1 MKWISKNKNL
11 IIKDVAKRIIALVKQ
26 KPNAVLGLATGST
39 MINLYRLLCI
49 YGKTIDWSQIKT
61 FNLDEYK
68 NLSSDSK
75 LSYQHY
81 MQIHLFSHLNINPNN
96 SYFPLASNY
105 QKYDYLIKK
114 SGGID
119 LQLLGVGV
127 NGHIAFNEPGSLID
141 SKTRIITLS
150 KSTIKINSKLI
161 KPGEILPTSAYT
173 MGIASILAAKKIY
186 CLAFG
191 EAKQIALKQL
201 SLGLITKEFPV
212 TYLLKHNDT
221 TIFTDLNF

>member
-1 MKWISKNKNL
+1 MKWISNNKNL
-11 IIKDVAKRIIALVKQ
+11 IIENVAKKIITLVKQ

-39 MINLYRLLCI
+39 MIKLYQLLCI
-49 YGKTIDWSQIKT
+49 YGKTIDWSKIRT

-68 NLSSDSK
+68 NLNSDSE

-81 MQIHLFSHLNINPNN
+81 MQAHLFSHLNINPKNTH
-96 SYFPLASNY
+96 FPLASNY

-127 NGHIAFNEPGSLID
+127 NGHIAFNEPGSLIN

-150 KSTIKINSKLI
+150 KSTIEINSKLI
-161 KPGEILPTSAYT
+161 KPGDILPTSAYT

-191 EAKQIALKQL
+191 QTKQKALNQL
-201 SLGLITKEFPV
+201 SLGSITKEFPI

>member
-11 IIKDVAKRIIALVKQ
+11 IIEEVAKRIIALVKQ

-39 MINLYRLLCI
+39 MINLYQLLCI
-49 YGKTIDWSQIKT
+49 YGKTIDWSKIKT
-61 FNLDEYK
+61 FNLDEYE
-68 NLSSDSK
+68 NLNSDSK

-81 MQIHLFSHLNINPNN
+81 MQIHLFSHLNINPKNT
-96 SYFPLASNY
+96 YFPVASNY
-105 QKYDYLIKK
+105 QKYDYFIKK

-127 NGHIAFNEPGSLID
+127 NGHIAFNEPGSLVN

-150 KSTIKINSKLI
+150 KSTIEVNTKLI
-161 KPGEILPTSAYT
+161 KPGETLPTRAYT

-201 SLGLITKEFPV
+201 RLGSITNEFPI
-212 TYLLKHNDT
+212 TYLLKHPDT
-221 TIFTDLNF
+221 TIFTDLTF